1 VGIEASVVS
10 RSRWRGRSGCA
21 SRSSTAGSRCRF
33 DETNSATAARDLD
46 SSTKDI
52 YGATDRSI
60 GAAATVVAY

>member
-1 VGIEASVVS
+1 MGIEASGGVEIALARQIRLRIAIEYS
-10 RSRWRGRSGCA
+10 RIALS
-21 SRSSTAGSRCRF
+21 F